1 MRNPFLQTARR
12 VPIALAGVAFVT
24 LLSGCASAARTDA
37 TLTSADAG
45 TPRTP
50 YVSTAPALLC
60 RGCAM
65 H

>member
-1 MRNPFLQTARR
+1 MRNPLLRTARR
-12 VPIALAGVAFVT
+12 VPIAVAGVAFAA
-24 LLSGCASAARTDA
+24 LLVGCTPAIPTGAGLASAY
-37 TLTSADAG
+37 AG

-60 RGCAM
+60 RGCEM

>member
-1 MRNPFLQTARR
+1 MRNPFIRTAGR
-12 VPIALAGVAFVT
+12 VPIALTGVALAT
-24 LLSGCASAARTDA
+24 LLFGCVPTTRTGA
-37 TLTSADAG
+37 TLTSANAG

-60 RGCAM
+60 RGCEM

>member
-1 MRNPFLQTARR
+1 MRNPFLRPARR
-12 VPIALAGVAFVT
+12 VPIALTGVALAM
-24 LLSGCASAARTDA
+24 LLFGCAPATPTDA

>member
-1 MRNPFLQTARR
+1 MQSPFRQAACRA
-12 VPIALAGVAFVT
+12 PIALAGVALAT
-24 LLSGCASAARTDA
+24 LLVGCASATPNGAGF
-37 TLTSADAG
+37 TSTDAG

>member
-12 VPIALAGVAFVT
+12 APIALVGVAFVT
-24 LLSGCASAARTDA
+24 LLFGCAPATPTDA

-60 RGCAM
+60 RGCEM

>member
-12 VPIALAGVAFVT
+12 APVALAGVAFVT
-24 LLSGCASAARTDA
+24 LLSGCATPARTDA
-37 TLTSADAG
+37 PLSSADAG

-60 RGCAM
+60 RGCEM

>member
-12 VPIALAGVAFVT
+12 VPIALASVALAS
-24 LLSGCASAARTDA
+24 LLFGCAPATRTDA
-37 TLTSADAG
+37 ALTSADAG

-50 YVSTAPALLC
+50 YLSTAPALLC
-60 RGCAM
+60 RGCEM

>member
-1 MRNPFLQTARR
+1 MRNPFLQAARR
-12 VPIALAGVAFVT
+12 GPIALAGVALAT
-24 LLSGCASAARTDA
+24 LLSGCAPATPTNA

-60 RGCAM
+60 RGCAT

>member
-1 MRNPFLQTARR
+1 MRNPFLRAVRR
-12 VPIALAGVAFVT
+12 VPIAAASVAFAA
-24 LLSGCASAARTDA
+24 LLVGCTPAIPTGAGLA
-37 TLTSADAG
+37 SADAD

-60 RGCAM
+60 RGCEM